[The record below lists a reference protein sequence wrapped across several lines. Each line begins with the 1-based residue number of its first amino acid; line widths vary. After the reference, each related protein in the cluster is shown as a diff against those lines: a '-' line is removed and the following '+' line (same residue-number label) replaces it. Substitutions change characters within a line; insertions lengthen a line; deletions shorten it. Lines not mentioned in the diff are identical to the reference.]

1 MNNKE
6 NQNKKSGDKETE
18 IKEEKP
24 RAGVSP
30 DGACLADKEVSVKE
44 SELRKLKED
53 AAKAAEYWERLLRQ
67 QAEFENIRKR
77 MERER
82 QDFLKFANEG
92 LIAELLDV
100 LDDLERTVG
109 LAENK
114 CQDISVFLKG
124 VEMILAHL
132 YELLK
137 RHGVKPLEAAGKQ
150 FDPHYHE
157 ALMQCDDA
165 LVPEHTVLEE
175 LQKGYL
181 LHDRVVRTAKVKVS
195 KKPCEPP
202 QTEKQS

>member
-6 NQNKKSGDKETE
+6 HPEKKNAEKEAE
-18 IKEEKP
+18 INAQEP
-24 RAGVSP
+24 QADVCS
-30 DGACLADKEVSVKE
+30 ADKEVVIKE
-44 SELRKLKED
+44 AELLKLQQE
-53 AAKAAEYWERLLRQ
+53 AAKAAEYWDRLLRQ

-77 MERER
+77 MEREKH
-82 QDFLKFANEG
+82 DFLKFANEG
-92 LIAELLDV
+92 IISELLDV

-114 CQDISVFLKG
+114 CQDVSTFLKG

-137 RHGVKPLEAAGKQ
+137 RHGVKPLEAGGKQ

-157 ALMQCDDA
+157 ALMQAEDA
-165 LVPEHTVLEE
+165 DVPEHTVLEE

-181 LHDRVVRTAKVKVS
+181 LNDRVLRTAKVKVS
-195 KKPCEPP
+195 KKPG
-202 QTEKQS
+202 

>member
-6 NQNKKSGDKETE
+6 NHNKKNGGKEAE
-18 IKEEKP
+18 LKEEKP
-24 RAGVSP
+24 QAGVPS
-30 DGACLADKEVSVKE
+30 ADNQVLIGE
-44 SELRKLKED
+44 SELLKLKED
-53 AAKAAEYWERLLRQ
+53 AARAAEYWDRLLRQ

-77 MERER
+77 LEREK

-114 CQDISVFLKG
+114 CQDVSVFLKG

-157 ALMQCDDA
+157 ALMQADDA
-165 LVPEHTVLEE
+165 SVPEHTVLEE
-175 LQKGYL
+175 MQKGYL
-181 LHDRVVRTAKVKVS
+181 LHERVVRTAKVKVS
-195 KKPCEPP
+195 RKPG
-202 QTEKQS
+202 

>member
-6 NQNKKSGDKETE
+6 NHSKKNGGKEME

-24 RAGVSP
+24 QAAAPSE
-30 DGACLADKEVSVKE
+30 DKELSIKE
-44 SELRKLKED
+44 SELIKLKED

-92 LIAELLDV
+92 LLVELLDV

>member
-6 NQNKKSGDKETE
+6 NPDKKNGDKDKLQETAVPE
-18 IKEEKP
+18 LDKEITIKEAEF
-24 RAGVSP
+24 
-30 DGACLADKEVSVKE
+30 L
-44 SELRKLKED
+44 KLKDD
-53 AAKAAEYWERLLRQ
+53 AAKSAEYWERMLRQ

-92 LIAELLDV
+92 IIAELLDV
-100 LDDLERTVG
+100 LDNLERTVG

-114 CQDISVFLKG
+114 CQDVSSFLKG

-157 ALMQCDDA
+157 ALMQADDDA
-165 LVPEHTVLEE
+165 VPEHTVLEE

-181 LHDRVVRTAKVKVS
+181 LNDRVIRTAKVKVS
-195 KKPCEPP
+195 RKP
-202 QTEKQS
+202 EKSEG